1 MHANFHPALTRL
13 CKDTVRSHIGERGRG
28 IAVFEGRV
36 WVTQDNDL
44 RDFVLEAGESLAFDR
59 RGRVVVQALS
69 DASVLVFDSI
79 DGNTAAT
86 DIG

>member
-13 CKDTVRSHIGERGRG
+13 RKGAVRSHIGKHGRG

-44 RDFVLEAGESLAFDR
+44 RDFVLDAGESLAFDR

-69 DASVLVFDSI
+69 DASVLVFDST
-79 DGNTAAT
+79 DGTTAAN